1 MSAPKIQGW
10 CPGAL
15 RPMLSGDG
23 LVVRVRPHG
32 GRLTQGQM
40 SGIAD
45 LAARHGNGLID
56 LSARANV
63 QIRGVGEAGHAA
75 LIDGLG
81 ALDLIDDSLAAETRR
96 NIVVQ
101 PFWVAGDDTR
111 TVIARLEAALAA
123 ADAPATPAKFGYAVD
138 CGPRPVLFDTSA
150 DIRIE
155 RGAGGLIVRADGA
168 ATGAP
173 ATVDSA
179 ATLAL
184 ELARWFLASGG
195 APAGRGR
202 MAAHLARRAV
212 LPEAFRAVRVGP
224 RADAAPPL
232 PGPVPQ
238 GCLVAFEFGQMSAE
252 TLSLLARSGPI
263 RVTPWRMLLI
273 EGRTAPPAIPGVIT
287 GPGNPLLNVY
297 ACTGAPGCPQAHVA
311 TRALARR
318 LAPALPPGGVL
329 HVSGCAK
336 GCAHPGAAALT
347 LVGEPGGTLAL
358 IRDGTATDP
367 PRRHGLDPATL
378 VPATL
383 TEAPDAPQL

>member
-23 LVVRVRPHG
+23 LVVRLRPRG
-32 GRLTQGQM
+32 GRLTQGQVT
-40 SGIAD
+40 GIAD

-56 LSARANV
+56 LSTRANV
-63 QIRGVGEAGHAA
+63 QIRGVGEASHPA

-81 ALDLIDDSLAAETRR
+81 ALGLIDDSLAVETRR

-101 PFWVAGDDTR
+101 PFWVEGDDTR
-111 TVIARLEAALAA
+111 TVAAGLERALIA
-123 ADAPATPAKFGYAVD
+123 ADAPATPGKFGHAVD
-138 CGPRPVLFDTSA
+138 CGAGPVLSATAA

-155 RGAGGLIVRADGA
+155 RDEHGLVVRPDGA
-168 ATGAP
+168 ATAARATAQTAP
-173 ATVDSA
+173 A
-179 ATLAL
+179 LAL

-202 MAAHLARRAV
+202 MAAHLARGAV
-212 LPEAFRAVRVGP
+212 LPDAFRAVQVGP
-224 RADAAPPL
+224 RAAAAPPL
-232 PGPVPQ
+232 PGPVPP
-238 GCLVAFEFGQMSAE
+238 GCLVAFEFGQMTAE
-252 TLSLLARSGPI
+252 TLSLLAGTGPI

-273 EGRTAPPAIPGVIT
+273 EGRAAPPAIPGVIT

-311 TRALARR
+311 TRDLARR

-329 HVSGCAK
+329 HVSGCTK

-358 IRDGTATDP
+358 IRDGTAADP
-367 PRRHGLDPATL
+367 PRRHGLNPEAL
-378 VPATL
+378 VPDTL

>member
-123 ADAPATPAKFGYAVD
+123 A
-138 CGPRPVLFDTSA
+138 
-150 DIRIE
+150 
-155 RGAGGLIVRADGA
+155 
-168 ATGAP
+168 
-173 ATVDSA
+173 
-179 ATLAL
+179 
-184 ELARWFLASGG
+184 
-195 APAGRGR
+195 
-202 MAAHLARRAV
+202 
-212 LPEAFRAVRVGP
+212 
-224 RADAAPPL
+224 
-232 PGPVPQ
+232 
-238 GCLVAFEFGQMSAE
+238 
-252 TLSLLARSGPI
+252 
-263 RVTPWRMLLI
+263 
-273 EGRTAPPAIPGVIT
+273 
-287 GPGNPLLNVY
+287 
-297 ACTGAPGCPQAHVA
+297 
-311 TRALARR
+311 
-318 LAPALPPGGVL
+318 
-329 HVSGCAK
+329 
-336 GCAHPGAAALT
+336 
-347 LVGEPGGTLAL
+347 
-358 IRDGTATDP
+358 
-367 PRRHGLDPATL
+367 
-378 VPATL
+378 
-383 TEAPDAPQL
+383 